1 MGSDQF
7 APFEAKMQKAGLSKP
22 AIDAFRL
29 NYEQLVGGA
38 TGMVRTQVPLPPVSL
53 GAAR

>member
-1 MGSDQF
+1 MEKF
-7 APFEAKMQKAGLSKP
+7 APFQKKMEKAGLSKP

-38 TGMVRTQVPLPPVSL
+38 TGMVRIACPRSRDERL
-53 GAAR
+53 

>member
-1 MGSDQF
+1 MDKF
-7 APFEAKMQKAGLSKP
+7 APFQEKMEKAGLSKP

-38 TGMVRTQVPLPPVSL
+38 TGMVGRMSC
-53 GAAR
+53 